1 MSLPESTK
9 QLIALKQI
17 KSENVEISVNPTD
30 LVMRGTIYQNSEAEQ
45 NSCPSSNNQSTQ
57 SLRER
62 YFYTY
67 IYIYIAWNHTIINDK
82 LNFSFW
88 RRQIC
93 CRYSGGGFVKK
104 SFPFPKLSLQRRRR
118 LMALGSTRER
128 MLRKHK
134 KREKDKE
141 AAMGKSQ
148 EVREARYRK
157 ARKLLKNAIAK
168 VKTEYWY

>member
-1 MSLPESTK
+1 MR
-9 QLIALKQI
+9 QGAA
-17 KSENVEISVNPTD
+17 ENVEISVNPSD

-45 NSCPSSNNQSTQ
+45 SSCPSPTLPNQSTQ

-62 YFYTY
+62 YSNIYFNYDIIYVHIHTY
-67 IYIYIAWNHTIINDK
+67 IETIHIYLLKIFRYSLIY
-82 LNFSFW
+82 F
-88 RRQIC
+88 

-118 LMALGSTRER
+118 LMALGSSRER

-134 KREKDKE
+134 KREKVCGDSST
-141 AAMGKSQ
+141 GKSQ
-148 EVREARYRK
+148 GVREARYRK

-168 VKTEYWY
+168 V